1 MSNNI
6 FDRNLKS
13 GRLLLRRLKNSD
25 VEDMYE
31 YTSDAKITKYLE
43 WSHHTEISQTRS
55 FIIRALEAYE
65 NEKHAFLW
73 AIELVSEAK
82 MIGVMRIFDYS
93 PQNKRAEI
101 SYILNPAFQG
111 KGYIGEAIDI
121 FLNYCFNDMSIQRIQ
136 AKCDIDNGS
145 SEKVMQK
152 AGMHR
157 EGIMKK
163 YFFMDNEF
171 KDALLYAIT
180 DNMYQNNQK

>member
-13 GRLLLRRLKNSD
+13 GRLLLRRLKISD
-25 VEDMYE
+25 IEAMYE
-31 YTSDAKITKYLE
+31 YTSDPKVTQYLE
-43 WSHHTEISQTRS
+43 WSEHTQISLTRS
-55 FIIRALEAYE
+55 FVISALEAYE
-65 NEKHAFLW
+65 IEKHAFLW
-73 AIELVSEAK
+73 AIELISEAK
-82 MIGVMRIFDYS
+82 MIGVIRVFDYS
-93 PQNKRAEI
+93 PKNKRAEI
-101 SYILNPAFQG
+101 SYILNPAYQG

-121 FLNYCFNDMSIQRIQ
+121 FLNFCFNDLSIHRIQ
-136 AKCDIDNGS
+136 AKCDIDNVS

-152 AGMHR
+152 AGMLR

-163 YFFMDNEF
+163 YFFMYDQI